1 MLTPEQRKSCRIEK
15 IEKNGNSVFLYSQK
29 GITRITV
36 YFDDVMRVSYT
47 ENGEFSIR
55 QGEDFFPPKLEN
67 AFSVVQDEQNIKIVS
82 KKLAA
87 VICKETGTVQFWH
100 STNSTQNSDF
110 YNKNESPLPKEEFP
124 LSNSTMIFSE
134 ALEQSHTLEKF
145 DVYKSTGQIKTEEIK
160 TADGVKKRVVAADK
174 EFVESLYHTT
184 LRFNFTDDEKL
195 FGLGQAEEG
204 VWNLRGTTQ
213 YLNQANKKIAIP
225 FLISSAGYG
234 LLFTTQSPA
243 IFSDSKAY
251 GSYFY
256 TNADY
261 YLDYFFI
268 APIAQNENCFSK
280 IIARM
285 RSLTGK
291 ALMPPKYALGYI
303 QSQERYESQEEI
315 LATAAEFKK
324 RNIPLSMIVLDWLS
338 WEDGMW
344 GQKSFDKS
352 RFPDVPAM
360 VEKLHKDNV
369 HFMISI
375 WPTMAEK
382 SENYKEMKEK
392 GTLLPGVNICNAFEP
407 AARQLYWSQA
417 KRGLADYGV
426 ESWWCDSS
434 EPVTPEW
441 NHYEKQTPEKT
452 YNEYVQVTSDIMP
465 PQKANA
471 YGLYHARG
479 MFEGQK
485 KDFPDRRMLI
495 LTRSGYP
502 GSQQYGVA
510 LWSGDTSA
518 KWSVLKN
525 QVVQAVQFAL
535 SGIPYWTVDIG
546 AFFVKRGAPWYWD
559 GDYPDTTADSSYK
572 ELYVRWFQFGAFLP
586 LFRAHGTDCRRE
598 PWAFCDDSN
607 IYYKILVKFIR
618 LRYELMP
625 YIYSTAARVWKDDES
640 FIRPLFMEFSDKNCF
655 DVWSQY
661 MFGPSIMVCPVTST
675 NTQIEV
681 YLPADCSW
689 YDWWTGKKYDGGQLL
704 KMDVPLDQI
713 PLFVKEGSIIPTE
726 KDGKLIPLKFADK
739 HGNFTPFEL
748 YQDDGDGNS
757 YLEGKYTITKLM

>member
-1 MLTPEQRKSCRIEK
+1 
-15 IEKNGNSVFLYSQK
+15 
-29 GITRITV
+29 
-36 YFDDVMRVSYT
+36 MRAGEIDSSSTSKTTSISAHYTNVS
-47 ENGEFSIR
+47 
-55 QGEDFFPPKLEN
+55 
-67 AFSVVQDEQNIKIVS
+67 
-82 KKLAA
+82 
-87 VICKETGTVQFWH
+87 
-100 STNSTQNSDF
+100 
-110 YNKNESPLPKEEFP
+110 
-124 LSNSTMIFSE
+124 IFSE
-134 ALEQSHTLEKF
+134 ACENAHTLEKF

-160 TADGVKKRVVAADK
+160 TADGVKKRVIAADK

-184 LRFNFTDDEKL
+184 LRLNFTDGEKL

-204 VWNLRGTTQ
+204 VWNLRETTQ
-213 YLNQANKKIAIP
+213 YLHQANKKIAIP
-225 FLISSAGYG
+225 FLISSNGYG

-243 IFSDSKAY
+243 IFCDSKAY

-261 YLDYFFI
+261 FLDYFFI
-268 APIAQNENCFSK
+268 APDSFTQ

-291 ALMPPKYALGYI
+291 ATMPPKYALGYI
-303 QSQERYESQEEI
+303 QSQKRYESQEEI

-324 RNIPLSMIVLDWLS
+324 RNIPLSLIVLDWLS

-375 WPTMAEK
+375 WPTMAEQ

-392 GTLLPGVNICNAFEP
+392 GTLLTGVNICNAFEP
-407 AARQLYWSQA
+407 AARQLYWTQA

-452 YNEYVQVTSDIMP
+452 YNEYLQVTSDIMP

-502 GSQQYGVA
+502 GSQQYGIA

-525 QVVQAVQFAL
+525 QVVQACQFGL
-535 SGIPYWTVDIG
+535 TGIPYWTVDIG

-559 GDYPDTTADSSYK
+559 GDYPDASENQAYK
-572 ELYVRWFQFGAFLP
+572 KLYIRWFQFGAFLP
-586 LFRAHGTDCRRE
+586 MFRAHGTDCRRE
-598 PWAFCDDSN
+598 PWAFCDKTN
-607 IYYKILVKFIR
+607 IYYDILVKFIR

-625 YIYSTAARVWKDDES
+625 YIYSVAARVWKDDES
-640 FIRPLFMEFSDKNCF
+640 FIRPLFMEFSDNACF
-655 DVWSQY
+655 DICSQY
-661 MFGPSIMVCPVTST
+661 MFGPSIMVCPVTNAMYFNKEGQELT
-675 NTQIEV
+675 NIEKTIDV
-681 YLPADCSW
+681 YLPNDCSW
-689 YDWWTGKKYDGGQLL
+689 YDWWTGKKYDGGQWI
-704 KMDVPLDQI
+704 KADAPLEKI
-713 PLFVKEGSIIPTE
+713 PIFVKEGSIIPVE
-726 KDGKLIPLKFADK
+726 RDGKLIPLRFTDK
-739 HGNFTPFEL
+739 QGNCEPFEL
-748 YQDDGDGNS
+748 YEDNGDGND
-757 YLEGKYTITKLM
+757 YLDGNYTITKLK